1 MRNSISVDDD
11 EEFIDFLLK
20 CLEID
25 PSKRWSPEEALKH
38 PWLKRNGIKSML
50 KDNEEVVQ
58 SVLGNDTLAN
68 LRARS
73 KSKNRY
79 SAKKPSEKD

>member
-1 MRNSISVDDD
+1 MH
-11 EEFIDFLLK
+11 K

-25 PSKRWSPEEALKH
+25 PSKRWSPDEALKH
-38 PWLKRNGIKSML
+38 SWLKRNGTKSML
-50 KDNEEVVQ
+50 KDNEDVVQ

-68 LRARS
+68 HQARS

-79 SAKKPSEKD
+79 SGKKSSELDSKYNSKFK